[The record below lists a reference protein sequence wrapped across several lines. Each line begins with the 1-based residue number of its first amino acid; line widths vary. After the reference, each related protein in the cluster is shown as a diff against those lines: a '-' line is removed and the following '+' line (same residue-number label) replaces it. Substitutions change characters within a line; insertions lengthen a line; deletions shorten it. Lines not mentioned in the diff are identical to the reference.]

1 LGVNMYET
9 PAAGD
14 DTRFPSFPDS
24 EEAAPVTME
33 MVQAAMNEDTPP
45 LKEPATG
52 EGD

>member
-1 LGVNMYET
+1 MDET
-9 PAAGD
+9 PAAGN

-45 LKEPATG
+45 LKEPAAG